1 MAKTFLQ
8 LAAALR
14 QEVAGN
20 GTGPSAVT
28 GQTGELKRIVDWIS
42 AADEDVQQEHDE
54 WKFMVGSF
62 TLNTV
67 ADDNSY
73 AAADCV
79 TPITNLRDWRMRSF
93 KIYLLSAG
101 TSNETALQWI
111 SYQDWYERYNTGPQ
125 TSQRPVHFAVG
136 NDMSIKLGP
145 TPNAVYRISG
155 EYQKSVTTLAAN
167 GDTPAYPSEYHML
180 PVYGGMMKYGRYTG
194 ASEVYQDGERQY
206 NKLMRRMERT
216 QLPRVRLAGPLA

>member
-20 GTGPSAVT
+20 GTGPTAVT
-28 GQTGELKRIVDWIS
+28 GQTGELKRIVDWIV
-42 AADEDVQQEHDE
+42 AADEEVQQAHDQ

-67 ADDNSY
+67 AGDNSY

-79 TPITNLRDWRMRSF
+79 TPVTNLRDWRLDTF

-101 TSNETALQWI
+101 TGGETKLHWMD
-111 SYQDWYERYNTGPQ
+111 YQDWYDIYNTGTQ
-125 TSQRPVHFAVG
+125 TNSRPSRFAVG
-136 NDMSIKLGP
+136 NDMSIKLGAAP
-145 TPNAVYRISG
+145 DAVYRISG

-167 GDTPAYPSEYHML
+167 ADVPVYPSEYHML

-194 ASEVYQDGERQY
+194 AAEVFSDGERLY
-206 NKLMRRMERT
+206 NQLMRRMERT
-216 QLPRVRLAGPLA
+216 QLPKIRRARPLA